1 MPYTVK
7 LPNGEFLTEHSWHKK
22 NPLFINLLFATNL
35 VGADNNMGDA
45 LGPVLALEKVDCQ
58 TMSALIVCKN
68 SFFLLFDLNQV
79 FAAHGYQPR
88 QAPPFQQH
96 ACSQIDIKEC
106 WVDAC
111 PRDSAD
117 WLGPC

>member
-7 LPNGEFLTEHSWHKK
+7 LPNGKFLTGHSWHKE
-22 NPLFINLLFATNL
+22 NPLFTNLPFATNL
-35 VGADNNMGDA
+35 MGAGNNISDA
-45 LGPVLALEKVDCQ
+45 LGPVLALEKVDCR

-88 QAPPFQQH
+88 QAPPSQQH
-96 ACSQIDIKEC
+96 ACS
-106 WVDAC
+106 
-111 PRDSAD
+111 
-117 WLGPC
+117 

>member
-7 LPNGEFLTEHSWHKK
+7 LSNGEFLIGHSWCKE
-22 NPLFINLLFATNL
+22 NPLFTNLLFATNL

-45 LGPVLALEKVDCQ
+45 LGPVLALEKVNCW
-58 TMSALIVCKN
+58 TTSALIVCKN

-79 FAAHGYQPR
+79 FAVHGYWPR

-96 ACSQIDIKEC
+96 ACS
-106 WVDAC
+106 
-111 PRDSAD
+111 
-117 WLGPC
+117 